1 VALEVINMEKVYLI
15 VRLRGQADT
24 HHSVKKT
31 LELLKLHKV
40 NHGVVY
46 KANPTIEGMLFKAK
60 DKVTWGEITKEDL
73 VHLLKKRG
81 ELYGKGRKVTED
93 YIKNNTAYGSIE
105 AFVDAVFKGEAKI
118 SDIPEIQPVFRLSPP
133 RRGFKSLK
141 NPWGRK
147 GSLGYRAEA
156 MSELLVRMA

>member
-1 VALEVINMEKVYLI
+1 MEKVYLI

-40 NHGVVY
+40 NHAVVY
-46 KANPTIEGMLFKAK
+46 KADATIEGMLRKAK

-73 VHLLKKRG
+73 VHLIRKRG
-81 ELYGKGRKVTED
+81 ELYGKGRKVTDE
-93 YIKNNTAYGSIE
+93 YIKANTSYKSIE
-105 AFVDAVFKGEAKI
+105 AFVDAIFEGTAKI

-147 GSLGYRAEA
+147 GSLGYRADA

>member
-1 VALEVINMEKVYLI
+1 MEKVYLI
-15 VRLRGQADT
+15 IRLRGEADT

-40 NHGVVY
+40 NHAVVY
-46 KANPTIEGMLFKAK
+46 RATPTIEGMLRKAK

-73 VHLLKKRG
+73 VHLIRKRG
-81 ELYGKGRKVTED
+81 ELYGKGRRVTDE
-93 YIKNNTAYGSIE
+93 YVKETTQYSSIE
-105 AFVDAVFKGEAKI
+105 DFVDAIFEGKAKI

-147 GSLGYRAEA
+147 GSLGYRSDA